1 MEDKKY
7 AAASFTD
14 DFRARIERERA
25 LGGSG
30 DAKESEH
37 FKGKNQSKSKSE
49 DAASVTSSD
58 ASQDGAE
65 VMGTWENIKC
75 TTFLVF
81 SLQSSKENVSRVTT
95 NTEQNTESRVWF
107 STKQ

>member
-30 DAKESEH
+30 DSRGAH

-49 DAASVTSSD
+49 DAASLTSSD

-95 NTEQNTESRVWF
+95 NTELNTESRVWF

>member
-7 AAASFTD
+7 AASFTD

-25 LGGSG
+25 LDGSG
-30 DAKESEH
+30 DSKERGAH

-49 DAASVTSSD
+49 DTASVTSSD

-65 VMGTWENIKC
+65 VMGTWNIC
-75 TTFLVF
+75 R
-81 SLQSSKENVSRVTT
+81 RV
-95 NTEQNTESRVWF
+95 
-107 STKQ
+107 